1 MFDNATCNK
10 MGSIWAIAQGILAFV
25 APGTSV
31 SFLKRML
38 EMNFENADQLEARD
52 SYLRQIRALGVG
64 LAAAGIAGYVIE
76 AVEAGGDGDEGV
88 EDADDSLVSS

>member
-1 MFDNATCNK
+1 MFDNTTCTK
-10 MGSIWAIAQGILAFV
+10 MGSIWAIAQGIFAFV

-38 EMNFENADQLEARD
+38 EMNFENANQLEARD

-76 AVEAGGDGDEGV
+76 AVETGGDADEGV
-88 EDADDSLVSS
+88 EDADDSLVSA

>member
-1 MFDNATCNK
+1 
-10 MGSIWAIAQGILAFV
+10 
-25 APGTSV
+25 
-31 SFLKRML
+31 
-38 EMNFENADQLEARD
+38 MNFENADQLEARD